1 MFQEK
6 EPPNQGSWSEVFL
19 IIRVVFEVLLPP
31 LAGIFGSL
39 ILLATFFVLLL
50 SGSIY
55 CLISIGVFGLGIWYL
70 IKKTSVEY
78 PDQDDELKS
87 FYKKF

>member
-6 EPPNQGSWSEVFL
+6 EPPKQGSWSEVFL
-19 IIRVVFEVLLPP
+19 IIRIVFEVLLPP

-39 ILLATFFVLLL
+39 ILVATFFVLLL
-50 SGSIY
+50 NGSIY
-55 CLISIGVFGLGIWYL
+55 CLVPIGLFGLGIWYL
-70 IKKTSVEY
+70 IRKTSTEY
-78 PDQDDELKS
+78 PEQDKELES

>member
-6 EPPNQGSWSEVFL
+6 EPSKQGSWSEVFL

-55 CLISIGVFGLGIWYL
+55 CLIPIGVFGLGIWYL

-78 PDQDDELKS
+78 PDQEDELKS

>member
-55 CLISIGVFGLGIWYL
+55 CLIPIGVFGLGIWYL

-78 PDQDDELKS
+78 PDQDDDLKS
-87 FYKKF
+87 VYKKF